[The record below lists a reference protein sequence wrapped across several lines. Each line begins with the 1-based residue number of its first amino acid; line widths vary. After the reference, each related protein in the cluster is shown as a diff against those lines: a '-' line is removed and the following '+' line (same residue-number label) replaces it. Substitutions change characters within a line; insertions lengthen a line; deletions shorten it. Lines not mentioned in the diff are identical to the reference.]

1 MFHSRV
7 VAVFAAFVVGAS
19 AGCGASNGGG
29 AEPGDYAKPVCA
41 SLLTWKRGVTS
52 DSALLSKQL
61 QARSLDVRTVR
72 AKYTA
77 FFRGVVT
84 RTDALLM
91 EIGNAGA
98 PAVDSGAD
106 YARDLRAA
114 LAQARAGLAAARARF
129 AALPA
134 DDLRSY
140 AAGAARIRDQLGQ
153 VFVGASAA
161 LGRLGRTYDDKALN
175 TAFEDQPDCRDLA

>member
-1 MFHSRV
+1 MFRSRV
-7 VAVFAAFVVGAS
+7 VAVSAALVVAAS
-19 AGCGASNGGG
+19 AGCGPSNGGG
-29 AEPGDYAKPVCA
+29 VRPGDYAKAVCA
-41 SLLTWKRGVTS
+41 SLLAWKRGVAN

-61 QARSLDVRTVR
+61 QARSLDVRTVS

-84 RTDALLM
+84 RTDALLE
-91 EIGNAGA
+91 EIGSVGA
-98 PAVDSGAD
+98 PAVDSGAY

-114 LAQARAGLAAARARF
+114 LAQARAGLADARARF

-140 AAGAARIRDQLGQ
+140 AAGAARIRDQLGR
-153 VFVGASAA
+153 VFLDADAA
-161 LGRLGRTYDDKALN
+161 LGRLGRTYSDKALN
-175 TAFEDQPDCRDLA
+175 SAFEDQPDCRSLA